1 MTSRRRILVLI
12 LAGTILLLAASFEPV
27 MGAVFPAVEYT
38 QTDQAFSQ
46 ASVFSQQVG
55 FSVEAAAQVQATEV
69 PPQPSD
75 ENQLQAN
82 MSIGNETC
90 LQCHGQPNLNMPL
103 ENGEILSLY
112 VPEDVYANSIH
123 GDQGYACVQCHTTV
137 GNYPHPPFTATD
149 IRDASL
155 QLYQVC
161 QRCHSSLYELT
172 EDSVHA
178 AALAAGNRN
187 AAVCSDCHT
196 AHAVRQL
203 TDPETGELLPE
214 TRVWIPQTCAQCHY
228 AIYQKYSTS
237 VHGSALL
244 GEGNPDVPT
253 CIDCHGV
260 HNIENPTTAAFRLKS
275 PDICAKCHT
284 DPTIMDKYGISTQ
297 VLDTY
302 VADFHGTTVTLFEKQ
317 APDQETDKPVC
328 FDCHG
333 VHDIKSVDD
342 PVEGL
347 RIKENLLARCQVC
360 HPDATANF
368 PDAWLSHY
376 IPSPERN
383 TIVFLVDQFYKFF
396 IPTVLG
402 GMAVLVVFDASKI
415 IRRFRKSDKSKIER
429 GAEKEAKTP
438 EKDESSLK
446 ESAAEEQFP
455 LEPLP
460 EAAQEGVDGRPSREL
475 DERTEDQTEED
486 KEENI
491 PESPL
496 DPEES
501 PHENNAAEENLTV
514 DKRKSPPDDPQPGEL
529 SEENSNG

>member
-1 MTSRRRILVLI
+1 MTPRRRNFPLIVAGVLI
-12 LAGTILLLAASFEPV
+12 LLTASFLPV
-27 MGAVFPAVEYT
+27 FAADSTNAPEA
-38 QTDQAFSQ
+38 QTVQAN
-46 ASVFSQQVG
+46 VFSQQFG
-55 FSVEAAAQVQATEV
+55 FSNTQSSPQVQATEV

-75 ENQLQAN
+75 EDRLKAN

-112 VPEDVYANSIH
+112 IPEDVYAHSVH
-123 GDQGYACVQCHTTV
+123 GEQGYACVQCHTNV
-137 GNYPHPPFTATD
+137 GNYPHPSFSAAD
-149 IRDASL
+149 SRDATL

-172 EDSVHA
+172 QDSVHA
-178 AALAAGNRN
+178 AAMEAGNRN
-187 AAVCSDCHT
+187 AAICSDCHT
-196 AHAVRQL
+196 AHAVRRL

-214 TRVWIPQTCAQCHY
+214 SRVWIPQTCAQCHY

-333 VHDIKSVDD
+333 VHDIKRVDD
-342 PVEGL
+342 PIEGL
-347 RIKENLLARCQVC
+347 RIKENLLARCQAC

-383 TIVFLVDQFYKFF
+383 TVVYLVDQFYKFF

-402 GMAVLVVFDASKI
+402 GMAVLVVFDAGKMVNK
-415 IRRFRKSDKSKIER
+415 FRKSKKNQAAKSTDSGFSVSEEVEVSKEEYD
-429 GAEKEAKTP
+429 AEV
-438 EKDESSLK
+438 
-446 ESAAEEQFP
+446 
-455 LEPLP
+455 
-460 EAAQEGVDGRPSREL
+460 AQEPEPEL
-475 DERTEDQTEED
+475 VEVPQEGEPED
-486 KEENI
+486 
-491 PESPL
+491 
-496 DPEES
+496 
-501 PHENNAAEENLTV
+501 ENLTV
-514 DKRKSPPDDPQPGEL
+514 DDRESPPEDPQPEEQ
-529 SEENSNG
+529 SEENPNG

>member
-1 MTSRRRILVLI
+1 MTPRRRNFALIVAGVLI
-12 LAGTILLLAASFEPV
+12 LLTASFLPV
-27 MGAVFPAVEYT
+27 FAADSTNAPEAQSV
-38 QTDQAFSQ
+38 QAN
-46 ASVFSQQVG
+46 VFSQQFG
-55 FSVEAAAQVQATEV
+55 FSNTQSSPQVQATEV

-75 ENQLQAN
+75 EDRLKAN

-90 LQCHGQPNLNMPL
+90 LQCHGQPNLNLPL

-112 VPEDVYANSIH
+112 IPEDVYAHSVH
-123 GDQGYACVQCHTTV
+123 GEQGYACVQCHTNV
-137 GNYPHPPFTATD
+137 GNYPHPPFSAAD
-149 IRDASL
+149 SRDATL

-172 EDSVHA
+172 QDSVHA
-178 AALAAGNRN
+178 AAMEAGNRN
-187 AAVCSDCHT
+187 AAICSDCHT
-196 AHAVRQL
+196 AHAVRRL

-214 TRVWIPQTCAQCHY
+214 SRVWIPQTCAQCHY

-333 VHDIKSVDD
+333 VHDIKRVDD

-347 RIKENLLARCQVC
+347 RIKKIYWLAVRPVTPTQLPISQTPGYPITF
-360 HPDATANF
+360 HRRNATQWSIWLTSSINSSSQ
-368 PDAWLSHY
+368 PCWGAWLSWSCLMPGKWL
-376 IPSPERN
+376 ISFGRARKIKPQKALILDSLLLKRSKFLKKNMMRRLPRN
-383 TIVFLVDQFYKFF
+383 QC
-396 IPTVLG
+396 
-402 GMAVLVVFDASKI
+402 
-415 IRRFRKSDKSKIER
+415 
-429 GAEKEAKTP
+429 
-438 EKDESSLK
+438 
-446 ESAAEEQFP
+446 Q
-455 LEPLP
+455 
-460 EAAQEGVDGRPSREL
+460 
-475 DERTEDQTEED
+475 
-486 KEENI
+486 
-491 PESPL
+491 
-496 DPEES
+496 
-501 PHENNAAEENLTV
+501 NL
-514 DKRKSPPDDPQPGEL
+514 
-529 SEENSNG
+529 

>member
-1 MTSRRRILVLI
+1 MTPRRRILALI
-12 LAGTILLLAASFEPV
+12 IVGTILLLAASFTPAATAILS
-27 MGAVFPAVEYT
+27 GAEQIQP
-38 QTDQAFSQ
+38 DQAFPQ
-46 ASVFSQQVG
+46 ANVFSHQFG
-55 FSVEAAAQVQATEV
+55 FSNAKAAPLLQETEV

-75 ENQLQAN
+75 ENQLQTN
-82 MSIGNETC
+82 MSIDNETC
-90 LQCHGQPNLNMPL
+90 LQCHSQPNLNMPL

-112 VPEDVYANSIH
+112 IPEDVYDHSIH
-123 GDQGYACVQCHTTV
+123 GEQGYACVQCHTTV
-137 GNYPHPPFTATD
+137 GNYPHPPFSATD
-149 IRDASL
+149 TRDATL

-161 QRCHSSLYELT
+161 QRCHSSLYALT
-172 EDSVHA
+172 QDSVHA
-178 AALAAGNRN
+178 EALAAGNRN

-203 TDPETGELLPE
+203 TDSETGELLPE
-214 TRVWIPQTCAQCHY
+214 SRVWIPQTCAQCHY

-284 DPTIMDKYGISTQ
+284 DPSIMDKYGISTE

-333 VHDIKSVDD
+333 VHDIKRVDD

-360 HPDATANF
+360 HPDATSNF

-383 TIVFLVDQFYKFF
+383 TIVYLVDQFYKFF

-402 GMAVLVVFDASKI
+402 GMAVLVVFDAGRMTS
-415 IRRFRKSDKSKIER
+415 RFRKSIKSRLER
-429 GAEKEAKTP
+429 SA
-438 EKDESSLK
+438 EKDEKTTQKDEVSSEKSVAEEQIPVGSSEAAQKGADGHPYQQPDEHLEK
-446 ESAAEEQFP
+446 AAEEASSEVA
-455 LEPLP
+455 LE
-460 EAAQEGVDGRPSREL
+460 
-475 DERTEDQTEED
+475 T
-486 KEENI
+486 
-491 PESPL
+491 SP
-496 DPEES
+496 DPEE
-501 PHENNAAEENLTV
+501 PQEENVAEEDLTV
-514 DKRKSPPDDPQPGEL
+514 DEHKSPPDDFQPGEL
-529 SEENSNG
+529 SEENPNG